1 MTEERK
7 KELARSFFET
17 STEDVDGDVWELI
30 NTVAAEAEEGI
41 GEALELAK
49 EKGFSWCQSF
59 GKQINIRN
67 VHEYSEAFDKEMDTI
82 AERLKEKGK

>member
-1 MTEERK
+1 MTEAEY
-7 KELARSFFET
+7 KEKQVQDTNQLGKAF
-17 STEDVDGDVWELI
+17 DYGYQKGW
-30 NTVAAEAEEGI
+30 EEGI
-41 GEALELAK
+41 DEALELAK

-82 AERLKEKGK
+82 AERLKEKEK